1 MICRELGA
9 GLLFSE
15 MVSVE
20 ALIRDHKRTRGMLQ
34 SDPAER
40 PVVFQLFGSK
50 PASMAEAAHIV
61 SQGAVDFIDINM
73 GCPVPKI
80 LKSGAGA
87 ALLRDLGLAKEI
99 MAAVVQYSKVPVTVK
114 IRLGWDAKNIV
125 AEDVAEAAES
135 VGVAA
140 VTVHGRTK
148 AQGFSGHADWS
159 MIRVVKR
166 SVGIPVIG
174 NGDVRSA
181 HDAKRMMDETGC
193 DGVMI
198 GRAIQGYPWIFRE
211 AKQYLETGIVPSHP
225 SPEERQTVMLRHV
238 RDMVS
243 VLGEDLGVR
252 EMRKHL
258 CWYTKGLPEGAEFR
272 ERVNHLARLGDVKRE
287 IGNYFAGLKNNAE
300 AVLPAAMPG

>member
-1 MICRELGA
+1 
-9 GLLFSE
+9 
-15 MVSVE
+15 
-20 ALIRDHKRTRGMLQ
+20 
-34 SDPAER
+34 
-40 PVVFQLFGSK
+40 
-50 PASMAEAAHIV
+50 
-61 SQGAVDFIDINM
+61 VDFIDINM

-211 AKQYLETGIVPSHP
+211 AKQYLETGIIPAHP

-272 ERVNHLARLGDVKRE
+272 ERVNHLARFGDVKRE
-287 IGNYFAGLKNNAE
+287 IGNYFAGLQYNAE
-300 AVLPAAMPG
+300 TAQPASMPG